1 MSDKKQRKSPEQS
14 ATLYKVG
21 TKKTGLDGNKW
32 IIVETQTG
40 TKRWKLFRKIDYKA
54 SNSGSEIKKSGSKK
68 SKVGSKR
75 KTKGDSKIIKSMS
88 DKFKK
93 LGKNTKSFIK
103 IDKLGSMN
111 KKYEIHD
118 NGGRPFK
125 VTANKDGIKIYTYA
139 TLNENPKYDVLL
151 LTIKKF
157 IGFWPG
163 FDTGI
168 YTTSHGNSILVQE
181 TITQYIYIGSVIY
194 KFESPEEILDFVSP
208 IGNSDVPYP
217 VAYSENY
224 VYFMLEGNYVQ
235 KTNLVTEAIPA
246 NADEIYGEFY
256 GHLKSS
262 KKIVKNNFKKIKI
275 LVKKKF

>member
-1 MSDKKQRKSPEQS
+1 MSNKKERKGPEQS

-32 IIVETQTG
+32 IITETQTG
-40 TKRWKLFRKIDYKA
+40 IKRWKLFKK
-54 SNSGSEIKKSGSKK
+54 SGSKTTKSGSKK
-68 SKVGSKR
+68 SKTGSKR
-75 KTKGDSKIIKSMS
+75 KTKGDSKMIKST
-88 DKFKK
+88 DGKFKK

-103 IDKLGSMN
+103 KDKLSSRN

-125 VTANKDGIKIYTYA
+125 VIANEDGINIYTYA
-139 TLNENPKYDVLL
+139 TWNENPKYDVLL

-168 YTTSHGNSILVQE
+168 YTTSHGNSVLIQE
-181 TITQYIYIGSVIY
+181 TKTQYIYIGSEIY
-194 KFESPEEILDFVSP
+194 RFETSEEISDFISP

-224 VYFMLEGNYVQ
+224 VYFMLEGKYVQ
-235 KTNLVTEAIPA
+235 KTNLTTEAIPI

-262 KKIVKNNFKKIKI
+262 KQIVKNNFKKLKI
-275 LVKKKF
+275 LVKRKF